1 MTNNGKS
8 ASGKSNDLNENQP
21 DNQVTRRDFLNAFA
35 AVAGTTLLSASLP
48 WLTGVTAQA
57 GQAASPS
64 NRVQLGFIGTGSRG
78 CYLLE
83 LLRRV
88 PNADVAAICDNYP
101 PNLQK
106 GLELTGG
113 KAKTYTNY
121 KDLLA
126 RNDLDAV
133 LIATPLYEHFQMVID
148 ALAAGKHVFC
158 EKSMAMLPEQ
168 CLQMVQAQKQSG
180 KILQIGHQRLFDIK
194 FLRAM
199 EMIRSGDIG
208 KITQVRAYWHRNND
222 WRRPVPSPDLE
233 RKINWRLYKE
243 YSCGL
248 MTELASH
255 QIQVANWA
263 LGAFP
268 ESVSGSGSINYWHD
282 GREVYD
288 NVNLVYR
295 YPGGIHL
302 IYDSLTSNKKYGLE
316 EQLEGNKGTIEP
328 EANRFYLENPPAAP
342 GIVQLVNS
350 IEHKIFDAVPIGGPS
365 WVPEN
370 PSEDKG
376 HSLHDK
382 VINSDGS
389 DMEMEAFVAM
399 VRDGR
404 AVPGHLEQAYYAT
417 VSALLGHQ
425 AMLENRIIAWPKELI
440 LQ

>member
-21 DNQVTRRDFLNAFA
+21 DNQVSRRDFLNAFA
-35 AVAGTTLLSASLP
+35 AVAGTTLLSASAP
-48 WLTGVTAQA
+48 WLTSVTVQA

-78 CYLLE
+78 SYLLE

-126 RNDLDAV
+126 RKDLDAV
-133 LIATPLYEHFQMVID
+133 LIATPLNEHFQMVID
-148 ALAAGKHVFC
+148 ALSAGKHVFC

-168 CLQMVQAQKQSG
+168 CLQMVQTQKQSG
-180 KILQIGHQRLFDIK
+180 KILQIGHQRLFDVK

-199 EMIRSGDIG
+199 EIIRSGELG
-208 KITQVRAYWHRNND
+208 KITQIRAYWHRNND

-282 GREVYD
+282 GREVFD

-316 EQLEGNKGTIEP
+316 EQLEGDKGTIEP
-328 EANRFYLENPPAAP
+328 ESNRYFLENPPAAP

-350 IEHKIFDAVPIGGPS
+350 IEHKLFDAVPIGGPS

-376 HSLHDK
+376 HFLIDK

-399 VRDGR
+399 VRDGK
-404 AVPGHLEQAYYAT
+404 AVPEHLKQAYYAT

-425 AMLENRIIAWPKELI
+425 AMLENRIISWPKELV